1 MRKCHLSQRL
11 RYFTGRNH
19 SVKHYCQFVTSKW
32 RYLHTSPPNPGFDWL
47 CLKTNN
53 GSSISPPNP
62 GFEKLCLSDQMALLC
77 NSWMEILLTNV
88 IYRSS
93 LLQQSKE
100 KPLFFADGFIMTRRL
115 CIEKG
120 VLIYDQITNVV
131 DRLRPL
137 GVSKG
142 IAVLLKAMILF
153 NAG

>member
-1 MRKCHLSQRL
+1 
-11 RYFTGRNH
+11 
-19 SVKHYCQFVTSKW
+19 
-32 RYLHTSPPNPGFDWL
+32 
-47 CLKTNN
+47 
-53 GSSISPPNP
+53 
-62 GFEKLCLSDQMALLC
+62 
-77 NSWMEILLTNV
+77 MEILLTNV